1 MSVLL
6 ETPVPIL
13 VLGVLAGAVV
23 GWLYIT
29 LGPKEYLFGLAGVAA
44 VVLLGVLVEWLVV
57 TEREQIEAV
66 LDAGAAAVQAN
77 DVARVESLLSEQGMA
92 RVRPKIRRYAALI
105 EFEQVHIRNIQIE
118 INDLVDPPTAY
129 VTLDATAHFRH
140 RFEGFPYSTYSGTVH
155 LELVKGPSGWL
166 VEDYI
171 GPEADGSTNLY

>member
-1 MSVLL
+1 MTVLV

-13 VLGVLAGAVV
+13 VLGVLAGAVL

-29 LGPKEYLFGLAGVAA
+29 LGRKEYLFGLGGVVA
-44 VVLLGVLVEWLVV
+44 VVLAGVLVERLVV

-77 DVARVESLLSEQGMA
+77 DISRAESLLSAGGLA
-92 RVRPKIRRYAALI
+92 KVRPIVRRYAALV

-140 RFEGFPYSTYSGTVH
+140 RLEGFPYRSYSGTVH
-155 LELVKGPSGWL
+155 LELVKEPEGWK
-166 VEDYI
+166 VEDYK
-171 GPEADGSTNLY
+171 GPEAE

>member
-1 MSVLL
+1 MTVLL

-13 VLGVLAGAVV
+13 VLGVLAAAVL

-29 LGPKEYLFGLAGVAA
+29 LGRKEYLAGLAGVVA
-44 VVLLGVLVEWLVV
+44 VVLVAVVVERLVV

-66 LDAGAAAVQAN
+66 LDAGASAVQAN
-77 DVARVESLLSEQGMA
+77 DIPRVESLLSAGGLA
-92 RVRPKIRRYAALI
+92 KVRPTIRRYAALI

-140 RFEGFPYSTYSGTVH
+140 RLEGFPYRSYSGSVH
-155 LELVKGPSGWL
+155 LELVKEPEGWR
-166 VEDYI
+166 VEDYK
-171 GPEADGSTNLY
+171 GPEAE

>member
-1 MSVLL
+1 MTVLL

-13 VLGVLAGAVV
+13 VLGVLAGALL
-23 GWLYIT
+23 GWLYLT
-29 LGPKEYLFGLAGVAA
+29 LGRKAYLIALGGVAA
-44 VVLLGVLVEWLVV
+44 IVLLSVLVERLVV

-77 DVARVESLLSEQGMA
+77 DVARAESLLSRGGMA
-92 RVRPKIRRYAALI
+92 KVAPKIHRYAALI

-140 RFEGFPYSTYSGTVH
+140 RLDGFPYSSYSGTVH
-155 LELVKGPSGWL
+155 LELVKEPSGWR

-171 GPEADGSTNLY
+171 GPEAEGYRQAY